1 MSVSQF
7 GGPTQP
13 IEAGDT
19 PDFDDNQV
27 SRLIDSGETTITKGQ
42 ASVMVDGQIVI
53 ASFGSYEGFSPFV
66 PIETKTR
73 IDGTTE
79 IRGVTADQF
88 VALTHDNS
96 VSAINPG
103 DLVKIGAQEGTV
115 VKWVAGDD
123 ANDEKYAR
131 YIGKEAGILSQAV
144 GTPFTVSLST
154 GVIPDQNLGK
164 DEVGWFK
171 LSETTGNTL
180 S

>member
-27 SRLIDSGETTITKGQ
+27 SRLIDSGETTIPKGT
-42 ASVMVDGQIVI
+42 ACIIENGQVI
-53 ASFGSYEGFSPFV
+53 IPATPTIAANQTPFV

-73 IDGTTE
+73 IDATTE

-88 VALTHDNS
+88 VALTTDSS
-96 VSAINPG
+96 VTTIQPG
-103 DLVKIGAQEGTV
+103 DLVQISNGGGSDEGKV
-115 VKWVAGDD
+115 EAWNKSS
-123 ANDEKYAR
+123 NDFRYAR
-131 YIGKEAGILSQAV
+131 YIGKEAGILNQAV

-154 GVIPDQNLGK
+154 GVIPDQSISA

-171 LSETTGNTL
+171 LIEASD
-180 S
+180 